1 MAKRKLYFWPNDQV
15 RKSCAEILC
24 VANNIVPD
32 KLKVLAMHHQQSV
45 KRSCSVLI
53 IENHTVI
60 DIRVDPSDIH
70 NVTVP
75 RGVLH
80 IGRGWGDRGP
90 FENCINLTSVTLP
103 NTLTTIETGAFYKC
117 SGLTSLSLPNTLT
130 SIGHYVF
137 GKCFGLTSLTLSN
150 ALTAIGIDVFSDCSG
165 LTSLTLP
172 NTLTTIEES
181 AFARCSGLTSLTLP
195 NTLTT
200 IKHHAFSRCSG
211 LTSLTLPNTLTTIEE
226 YAFGRC
232 SGLTSLTLPDTLTT
246 VGAVAFWRCTA
257 LTSVVFQPPESRGA
271 LICWAVGNSHLV
283 LRRLSGVLHHITT
296 FALWSR
302 DVSSVNADGTIFFG
316 CDNLR
321 LQ

>member
-117 SGLTSLSLPNTLT
+117 SGLTSL
-130 SIGHYVF
+130 
-137 GKCFGLTSLTLSN
+137 
-150 ALTAIGIDVFSDCSG
+150 
-165 LTSLTLP
+165 
-172 NTLTTIEES
+172 
-181 AFARCSGLTSLTLP
+181 
-195 NTLTT
+195 
-200 IKHHAFSRCSG
+200 
-211 LTSLTLPNTLTTIEE
+211 
-226 YAFGRC
+226 
-232 SGLTSLTLPDTLTT
+232 TLPDALTT